1 MYNNY
6 NFTQLTEH
14 LKELDKCKH
23 DIRKQLGRIGIMLP
37 KKSGLK
43 EVLFSVYFYYMYNLF
58 GNENIKW
65 KEKYFP
71 LDGIELF
78 KFIEEEMEKRQVIE
92 RQRKE
97 NGSYEDVNLGD
108 ANKKYRDIS
117 AEILPIIYNG
127 NTENPSG
134 VTFDRGK
141 LKKFNDYK
149 EVSTE
154 EYKTINDDL
163 KVDNTNL
170 LSNTKNMIKS
180 IHSIL
185 LWKNIVTESMKRNL
199 DKTTLNPNISVE
211 HTLNKVLEELKKE
224 PSFELPTISENTI
237 ILDKNKLKISHEYM
251 LSRIQF
257 PYTIYSKIES
267 SIYNNDADNILRFIV
282 PSLFNYKDVEFYVEN
297 IKSNTQFSTY
307 QYNQYYSDRYRYYG
321 TELPKDGSVYR
332 PKKDS
337 YSPMERTFN
346 QKQES
351 WVEDKRVK
359 VKIPN
364 LSASERVLLRNYDK
378 YDGVYLD
385 TETFI
390 TPRSFLGWK
399 PKVLLYSKNIKTKNN
414 DKLTFT
420 TSNTSNNELTGGAID
435 SMNLLSM
442 KSTGNLG
449 MTIMVPELVEK
460 YINEPYEQ
468 RGLEKIIQ
476 DYNSGDYRRS
486 ILLDGLSW
494 LERDEQRKG
503 LTYLLVGIFPVDKNN
518 KVRYE
523 DPISFEYLNRN
534 NLYKDLG
541 KSFTNYINVN
551 NKFTKNKT
559 YEKEY
564 YPLKIG
570 QLFYRNEY
578 SQYQRSRDFTL
589 KEPSGKQPY
598 LEFSETLKVG
608 DKSKNLL
615 YLFGKDFYMNKVGKT
630 SIPSGDNF
638 NIVNPDDNTNLTT
651 ISIPKNTEYTFSK
664 YGTTKIAIQLFVGI
678 NDSYN
683 MSSENKQYNFF
694 DLFENDVNKSVI
706 NGNNGRLGGSFLGVP
721 YRESD
726 NTLTI
731 YDDTNTAVK
740 NKVLLPNM
748 VSKDGQSWNSL
759 SYNKQLAYCTEPVI
773 IDSEAS
779 DANNAPWLD
788 EINAPYIFRVVTQ
801 NEGVDI
807 YLKEDSNEK
816 EHWDPGI
823 YIKIPDI
830 FSRYLFGEFNLLDT
844 INEKIKNKNL
854 ELSSNSN
861 TEKFK
866 AYIENLYG
874 DISDTSIQALASALL
889 GVRINYNP
897 TKVNS
902 SSNKSKSDYRDDG
915 NSILYTD
922 PENFGVKVT
931 KSSGVLLW
939 IKNNNLDLDYAGL
952 GVNSTIK
959 VQLLFRNDFFRS
971 SDPNSPLNYDYV
983 PVTGEVKLLKEIA
996 GQRIKLYRGGR
1007 MVHPTDY
1014 KILDDKIIKTTRI
1027 DGKVLYL
1034 LDNNKEVILSRN
1046 YNKGILR
1053 YVFNNRAKKNDK
1065 ITNELKSTTISELEV
1080 ADSVFD
1086 VISIEMDR
1094 PHWQQLLTSNNIHAL
1109 NSLETDINNPILPF
1123 PMNLSDIENLDLFM
1137 YNIKTDIGI
1146 FDGLSND
1153 SYSQNNYKYSD
1164 KFRPKLYTS
1173 ENNYYKV
1180 VPYFDIYRYLI
1191 FWYVFRPKVKFSED
1205 SDKSIPNRIDIQ
1217 MNVETKNE
1225 WISRIV
1231 KENKAY
1237 FNRSKVKFKKF
1248 KLDGNRINER
1258 IISSPYYI
1266 GESSSELDGN
1276 VEIEDIFNIKM
1287 FYSGKYLSREQLNVA
1302 RESKS
1307 NLYDIFYQTL
1317 GSYYLGDANF
1327 INNSVGRIPN
1337 GKNKKARFGG
1347 WQLERLLFS
1356 DWIFSYRQ
1364 GDNKEI
1370 DEKIRLIANDVAL
1383 DFFRMFCQLI
1393 LNFRKSA
1400 VNNNY
1405 GYNNFYLQNYKIQ
1418 DIFKEI
1424 IRFMRNYKSED
1435 YNYSY
1440 ELQEIIKKYQNI
1452 FLDTDVVENITNKE
1466 RLMRYS
1472 SYASG
1477 LSNVYSVYG
1486 DNGSTSPT
1494 NSNVKNIL
1502 NKRFYKGDNG
1512 RITGA
1517 EEMKNIRRGFRMGK
1531 NTPDNPF
1538 MGFSMPAT
1546 SDVNEV
1552 PDHIHLVYCDIKW
1565 SDFDKST
1572 NFSKR
1577 AWSDSYPNRF
1587 SRLTADT
1594 YRQNDMNTQYDF
1606 SNIVSKFKL
1615 NEWAN
1620 KNKHIIFR
1628 ILPDIPSDISHRDC
1642 PNNITG
1648 TEYENELG
1656 KGFMPNF
1663 NDLSNRNIYTLAIM
1677 CFIKWLNERF
1687 NSDRI
1692 GQFIYNI
1699 EIGIGHN
1706 NYGYDI
1712 IDGKK
1717 IYNKNLVDIFSK
1729 VIRFLDDSGIDDGG
1743 NVNLRN
1749 FSSNYNMKIPNS
1761 ILTYNQS
1768 IITTCVPNLGNK
1780 KDFDM
1785 WIKANIIANTTEND
1799 YHTFIDNESDS
1810 NKLPDGFNHK
1820 FKKDMYYTGIIR
1832 NDLPMEEL
1840 MKQDNFRDLLYC
1852 FRTITPMYVI
1862 GYVDKEK
1869 YPEQYELLMEQ
1880 MGYKITITSVE
1891 FENGK
1896 IIVNYSNEGKNNPFL
1911 IERNNNLLRMG
1922 ISTKGLINKD
1932 DITNFTFVKS
1942 YPSNEGKI
1950 LNQENNANMILDND
1964 GINQGGTKIFD
1975 AIIQNGNVTDTKD
1988 GYNKVVQNP
1997 KLSEQYGKNQIVD
2010 VYLSIYIT
2018 LANGQV
2024 PINLANVNRD
2034 KKINLTDSGMLKNFI
2049 NPDENSTWLIENILG
2064 NFKMDKNGWI

>member
-1 MYNNY
+1 MA

-37 KKSGLK
+37 KTSDLK

-58 GNENIKW
+58 GNENVKW
-65 KEKYFP
+65 KDKYFP

-92 RQRKE
+92 RRQKE
-97 NGSYEDVNLGD
+97 NGSYEDVDLGD
-108 ANKKYRDIS
+108 ANKKYRDIA
-117 AEILPIIYNG
+117 AEILPVIYNG
-127 NTENPSG
+127 TTENPSG

-149 EVSTE
+149 AVSTE
-154 EYKTINDDL
+154 DYKTIKDDL
-163 KVDNTNL
+163 KVDNTDL

-237 ILDKNKLKISHEYM
+237 ILDKNKLSTNKSFLPSDIIS
-251 LSRIQF
+251 
-257 PYTIYSKIES
+257 PYTVYAKFKDNNNLFTG
-267 SIYNNDADNILRFIV
+267 YNIDTILSVMI
-282 PSLFNYKDVEFYVEN
+282 PSLFKYTDMDFYVEN
-297 IKSNTQFSTY
+297 IKSNTRLSMY
-307 QYNQYYSDRYRYYG
+307 QNDPYTSNNYRYG
-321 TELPKDGSVYR
+321 SELPKDGSLYR
-332 PKKDS
+332 PKDIQYGGILKRSFNYIQDS
-337 YSPMERTFN
+337 W
-346 QKQES
+346 K
-351 WVEDKRVK
+351 EDKRVK
-359 VKIPN
+359 VKVPEI
-364 LSASERVLLRNYDK
+364 SSSEKILLRNFDK
-378 YDGVYLD
+378 YDGIYLD
-385 TETFI
+385 TETYVQ
-390 TPRSFLGWK
+390 PKSFLGWK
-399 PKVLLYSKNIKTKNN
+399 PKVLLYSKNVKMKNN

-420 TSNTSNNELTGGAID
+420 TSNANNIEQTGGAID
-435 SMNLLSM
+435 SMNLFSM

-460 YINEPYEQ
+460 YINEPFEQ
-468 RGLEKIIQ
+468 VELDSLFYHSGRYDTSFLFNNLSSIEKYRGRQ
-476 DYNSGDYRRS
+476 
-486 ILLDGLSW
+486 
-494 LERDEQRKG
+494 G
-503 LTYLLVGIFPVDKNN
+503 LTYFLVGVFPVDKNN
-518 KVRYE
+518 NVVYT
-523 DPISFEYLNRN
+523 DPISFEYLNKN

-541 KSFTNYINVN
+541 TSFTNYITVSDR
-551 NKFTKNKT
+551 FTKNKT

-570 QLFYRNEY
+570 HLFYRNDY

-638 NIVNPDDNTNLTT
+638 NIANPDDNTNLTT
-651 ISIPKNTEYTFSK
+651 ITIPNNTEYVFSK
-664 YGTTKIAIQLFVGI
+664 YGTTKIAVQLFMGI
-678 NDSYN
+678 ANEYN
-683 MSSENKQYNFF
+683 MNSENKTYNFF
-694 DLFENDVNKSVI
+694 DLFNNDISKAAI
-706 NGNNGRLGGSFLGVP
+706 NGNNGRLIGKFLGLP
-721 YRESD
+721 YDEPTEG
-726 NTLTI
+726 NLI
-731 YDDTNTAVK
+731 MYDDNNSAVK
-740 NKVLLPNM
+740 KKVLLPYMINK
-748 VSKDGQSWNSL
+748 SNSYDGV
-759 SYNKQLAYCTEPVI
+759 SYNKQFAYCTEPVI
-773 IDSEAS
+773 IDSDS
-779 DANNAPWLD
+779 SNVNNAPWLD
-788 EINAPYIFRVVTQ
+788 ESNAPYIFRVVTQ
-801 NEGVDI
+801 DDGIDI

-830 FSRYLFGEFNLLDT
+830 FSRYLFGEYNLLDK
-844 INEKIKNKNL
+844 INTKIKDEFLLRYKNYYNPDTL
-854 ELSSNSN
+854 DI
-861 TEKFK
+861 
-866 AYIENLYG
+866 YIRNLYG
-874 DISDTSIQALASALL
+874 EMPDTSIQALANALV
-889 GVRINYNP
+889 GVRINYSP

-902 SSNKSKSDYRDDG
+902 SSSKAKSNYRDDG
-915 NSILYTD
+915 NSILYTE

-939 IKNNNLDLDYAGL
+939 IKNNNSDLDYAGL

-1014 KILDDKIIKTTRI
+1014 KVLNDKILKSTRI
-1027 DGKVLYL
+1027 DNKQMYF
-1034 LDNNKEVILSRN
+1034 LDNNKEVVLSRN

-1053 YVFNNRAKKNDK
+1053 YVFNNKSKKNDK
-1065 ITNELKSTTISELEV
+1065 ITNEKKSNTIDELEV

-1086 VISIEMDR
+1086 IISIEMDR
-1094 PHWQQLLTSNNIHAL
+1094 PHWQQLLTSNNVHAL
-1109 NSLETDINNPILPF
+1109 NSLETNINGTLLPF
-1123 PMNLSDIENLDLFM
+1123 PINLSDMENLDLFM
-1137 YNIKTDIGI
+1137 YDIEPNIGI
-1146 FDGLSND
+1146 LDGCISEND
-1153 SYSQNNYKYSD
+1153 QIYIYSD
-1164 KFRPKLYTS
+1164 KFKPKLT
-1173 ENNYYKV
+1173 NIINDNYYTNIIPNFNVYK
-1180 VPYFDIYRYLI
+1180 YLI
-1191 FWYVFRPKVKFSED
+1191 FWYIFRPKVKFTEIPGS
-1205 SDKSIPNRIDIQ
+1205 SHDKTNIKMTIEPIDEWRKRII
-1217 MNVETKNE
+1217 
-1225 WISRIV
+1225 
-1231 KENKAY
+1231 KENKPY
-1237 FNRSKVKFKKF
+1237 FNRSKVKFKEF
-1248 KLDGNRINER
+1248 RFSNGSNRTIN
-1258 IISSPYYI
+1258 SPYGLGIYS
-1266 GESSSELDGN
+1266 GSESNED
-1276 VEIEDIFNIKM
+1276 VMIEDIFNIKM
-1287 FYSGKYLSREQLNVA
+1287 INSGTSLDRDNISIRRLDQ
-1302 RESKS
+1302 SS
-1307 NLYDIFYQTL
+1307 LYNTFCKL
-1317 GSYYLGDANF
+1317 LVSYYTND
-1327 INNSVGRIPN
+1327 NNSYSYYYIISN

-1356 DWIFSYRQ
+1356 DWIFSYRP
-1364 GDNKEI
+1364 GDNQNI

-1383 DFFRMFCQLI
+1383 DLFRRLCSMI
-1393 LNFRKSA
+1393 LSYIRATEIYGHGHYSINHNSSVYNIFNEIFSFMKIYILEMH
-1400 VNNNY
+1400 NY
-1405 GYNNFYLQNYKIQ
+1405 NYQ
-1418 DIFKEI
+1418 DI
-1424 IRFMRNYKSED
+1424 
-1435 YNYSY
+1435 
-1440 ELQEIIKKYQNI
+1440 LKKYLNI
-1452 FLDTDVVENITNKE
+1452 FLDTDVVENVTNKE

-1472 SYASG
+1472 SYANG
-1477 LSNVYSVYG
+1477 LSNYHTVYN
-1486 DNGSTSPT
+1486 DNGSKAPT

-1502 NKRFYKGDNG
+1502 NKKFYKGDNG
-1512 RITGA
+1512 RISGA
-1517 EEMKNIRRGFRMGK
+1517 EEMRNIRRGFRMGK
-1531 NTPDNPF
+1531 KTPDNPF

-1552 PDHIHLVYCDIKW
+1552 PEHIHLVYCDIKW
-1565 SDFDKST
+1565 SDFDKTTSFSART
-1572 NFSKR
+1572 WSNNFP
-1577 AWSDSYPNRF
+1577 DRF

-1594 YRQNDMNTQYDF
+1594 YRHNDMRTQYDF

-1628 ILPDIPSDISHRDC
+1628 ILPDVPSNVSHRDC
-1642 PNNITG
+1642 PNIITG

-1663 NDLSNRNIYTLAIM
+1663 NDINNRNMYTLAII
-1677 CFIKWLNERF
+1677 CFIKWINEKF
-1687 NSDRI
+1687 GSDRI
-1692 GQFIYNI
+1692 GNFIYNL

-1712 IDGKK
+1712 INGKK

-1729 VIRFLDDSGIDDGG
+1729 VITYVDDSSADGSG
-1743 NVNLRN
+1743 DNRLDN
-1749 FSSNYNMKIPNS
+1749 FSTNYNVKFPNS
-1761 ILTYNQS
+1761 FTSYGQS
-1768 IITTCVPNLGNK
+1768 IITTCVPGLGNK
-1780 KDFDM
+1780 EDFDM
-1785 WIKANIIANTTEND
+1785 WVRTNIIANTTEND

-1862 GYVDKEK
+1862 GYIDKEK

-1964 GINQGGTKIFD
+1964 GLNQGGTKIFD
-1975 AIIQNGNVTDTKD
+1975 AIIKEGAVTDTKD
-1988 GYNKVVQNP
+1988 GYNKVVQSP

-2018 LANGQV
+2018 LTNNVQT
-2024 PINLANVNRD
+2024 PINLANVNRT